1 MLAHAVRLGA
11 VAFGVFALLSVTLLF
26 AHTFWQAFRRRVDA
40 PRLARAN
47 EFLHSLLQP
56 VARPGERTAAE
67 SHIEWLRSQPARIHE
82 ALLLPVA
89 RSLDRDACAPVL
101 ELAHA
106 IGLVARAE
114 KLCCSRFWWRRL
126 RGARVLTVLRGGDT
140 VMPLLLH
147 DAHAVVRA
155 QAAEWAASQA
165 SPRIVATLLEH
176 VNDPE
181 SFSRFAVQDALV
193 RMGDLAVDHV
203 RRYLEEHKDA
213 LADGALRVAFAMADP
228 RFVPVATRLAQNPNA
243 EVRARAVALLG
254 AVGAAD
260 EVAPVTAHLTD
271 PEPAVRAAAAR
282 ALGRMGHWPRAPA
295 LASLMRDTSWDV
307 RRAAG
312 LALRDLGSPG
322 LIMLRKM
329 STDANQFAAD
339 MARQVLDLPETA
351 VGATA

>member
-1 MLAHAVRLGA
+1 
-11 VAFGVFALLSVTLLF
+11 
-26 AHTFWQAFRRRVDA
+26 
-40 PRLARAN
+40 
-47 EFLHSLLQP
+47 
-56 VARPGERTAAE
+56 
-67 SHIEWLRSQPARIHE
+67 
-82 ALLLPVA
+82 
-89 RSLDRDACAPVL
+89 
-101 ELAHA
+101 
-106 IGLVARAE
+106 
-114 KLCCSRFWWRRL
+114 
-126 RGARVLTVLRGGDT
+126 
-140 VMPLLLH
+140 
-147 DAHAVVRA
+147 
-155 QAAEWAASQA
+155 
-165 SPRIVATLLEH
+165 
-176 VNDPE
+176 
-181 SFSRFAVQDALV
+181 
-193 RMGDLAVDHV
+193 MGDLAVDHV